1 MLSIEVNRTGPLSSF
16 QLCQTQLYLS
26 CVVRALCKATMASPA
41 CGGSQQGWRRTTAAG
56 RDAKCSPVCP
66 LGLSVGLK
74 DGPVLCQWPQSSMD
88 VQPGRMV
95 SATLGEIHFPRC
107 YGRKMGPASHPSAR
121 QQSGKQESLAESSP
135 ASPAQQSVNRA
146 RRCGSSTGLIPQLPR
161 MDRTPK
167 GGHSVRPSAELPA
180 PSKTKG

>member
-1 MLSIEVNRTGPLSSF
+1 MRSQWISPFTLLSTKGSRAGPLSSF

-26 CVVRALCKATMASPA
+26 YVARALCKAIMVTPA
-41 CGGSQQGWRRTTAAG
+41 CGGSQQGWGRTTAAG

-74 DGPVLCQWPQSSMD
+74 DGPVLCQWPQSAMD

-95 SATLGEIHFPRC
+95 SATLGEIHFPCC
-107 YGRKMGPASHPSAR
+107 YGRKMGPASHPSAQ

-135 ASPAQQSVNRA
+135 ASPAQQPVNRA
-146 RRCGSSTGLIPQLPR
+146 RRWEAAQ
-161 MDRTPK
+161 D
-167 GGHSVRPSAELPA
+167 
-180 PSKTKG
+180 

>member
-1 MLSIEVNRTGPLSSF
+1 MSPFTMLFTEVSRDGPLSSF

-26 CVVRALCKATMASPA
+26 CVVKSLCKAIMVSPA
-41 CGGSQQGWRRTTAAG
+41 NGGSQQGWGRTTAVG

-74 DGPVLCQWPQSSMD
+74 DGPVLCQWPQSAMD

-95 SATLGEIHFPRC
+95 SATLGEIHFPHC

-121 QQSGKQESLAESSP
+121 SKV
-135 ASPAQQSVNRA
+135 ASRKALQRA
-146 RRCGSSTGLIPQLPR
+146 
-161 MDRTPK
+161 
-167 GGHSVRPSAELPA
+167 A
-180 PSKTKG
+180 